1 MATQLSLY
9 NEALRLCGERK
20 LASLTENREPRR
32 LLDSVWDA
40 NAVNYCL
47 EQGQWKFAI
56 RTAKLEYNPSM
67 EPSFGYQYG
76 FDKPT
81 DLVRLTALCSDEY
94 FNVPLTQYSE
104 EAGYWFSDLD
114 EIYIQY
120 VSNDAS
126 YGSDYS
132 LYPETY
138 MRYVASYLAAE
149 IIDRL
154 TQNNALW
161 DKVYG
166 LMKKRLSDARSK
178 DALAGPTKFLPAG
191 SWINSRRGNARTD
204 RGNRNNLIG

>member
-40 NAVNYCL
+40 DAINYCL

-67 EPSFGYQYG
+67 EPAFGYQYG

-81 DLVRLTALCSDEY
+81 DLVRITALCSDEY

-126 YGSDYS
+126 YGADFS

-138 MRYVASYLAAE
+138 MRYVASYLASE

-166 LMKKRLSDARSK
+166 LMKKRLTDARSK
-178 DALAGPTKFLPAG
+178 DALAGPTKFFPSG
-191 SWINSRRGNARTD
+191 SWLNARRGNARTD

>member
-9 NEALRLCGERK
+9 NEALRICGERK

-32 LLDSVWDA
+32 ILDSVWDA
-40 NAVNYCL
+40 NAINYCL

-56 RTAKLEYNPSM
+56 RTAKLENNASM
-67 EPSFGYQYG
+67 EPAFGYQYG

-81 DLVRLTALCSDEY
+81 DLIRLTALCSDEY

-126 YGSDYS
+126 YGNDFS

-138 MRYVASYLAAE
+138 MRYVASYLASE

-154 TQNNALW
+154 TQTI
-161 DKVYG
+161 
-166 LMKKRLSDARSK
+166 RS
-178 DALAGPTKFLPAG
+178 GTRFTG
-191 SWINSRRGNARTD
+191 
-204 RGNRNNLIG
+204 